1 MSLIDYETFKDAI
14 LYSFKKRKTAF
25 LMTEKILAD
34 IHFQKA
40 INPKEDKERL
50 DAILEIMR
58 EKDLVVINQ
67 PKFVALSPVGKLAV
81 ETLTDVQM
89 VEIEKQIEARL
100 K

>member
-1 MSLIDYETFKDAI
+1 MPNTDYETFKNAI

-50 DAILEIMR
+50 DTILEIMR
-58 EKDLVVINQ
+58 ENDLVVINQ
-67 PKFVALSPVGKLAV
+67 PKFVALSQTGKMAV
-81 ETLTDVQM
+81 EGMTNSQII
-89 VEIEKQIEARL
+89 EIEKEIDARSR
-100 K
+100 